1 MQQYQPSLHWQFPAA
16 AKFGRIIPK
25 EKLYEQT
32 NANAYL
38 KQLFVEQVAQI
49 KWAYKLAEN
58 TINLSKTQEVEEIEI
73 IQIKLKTHTLDEKI
87 LTAMDKVIP
96 HPTVFMLI
104 REQQQGAIELAYK
117 AAHKQKTQQEK
128 WQHSQYLQSAWL
140 QPESKPPLPLPPATN
155 LQGLY
160 HQLLEA
166 LMPQIDD
173 GLAHHLSVESKEE
186 NKIQE
191 TQSPVYELNL
201 DEESSTVQTINRGKQ
216 GPSSKR
222 TLEQKLA
229 ALAEISALDKKL
241 SQIKNKRDKEKQF
254 NRRLALNDQFKTLAL
269 QLKKLKAL

>member
-1 MQQYQPSLHWQFPAA
+1 MQQHQPSLHWQFPSG

-32 NANAYL
+32 NANADL

-49 KWAYKLAEN
+49 KWAYKLAHN
-58 TINLSKTQEVEEIEI
+58 TVNLSKTQEVEEIEI
-73 IQIKLKTHTLDEKI
+73 IQIKLKTHALDEKI
-87 LTAMDKVIP
+87 LTAIDQAIP

-140 QPESKPPLPLPPATN
+140 QPESNPPLPLPPATN

-166 LMPQIDD
+166 LMPQTD
-173 GLAHHLSVESKEE
+173 
-186 NKIQE
+186 N
-191 TQSPVYELNL
+191 
-201 DEESSTVQTINRGKQ
+201 
-216 GPSSKR
+216 GPLLGQSSKR

-229 ALAEISALDKKL
+229 ALAEISALNKKL

-269 QLKKLKAL
+269 QLKKLKAR